1 MGTGIVVF
9 DSHPPLFSE
18 KVPMNEPGAVV
29 TVALR
34 IPGKWSHPKE
44 LIERLPEGCRLTAE
58 ALVLPDSTEVEFGAL
73 EADDQFAEIFRSSC
87 RRPATDEELAQVD
100 SY

>member
-1 MGTGIVVF
+1 
-9 DSHPPLFSE
+9 
-18 KVPMNEPGAVV
+18 MNEPTAPV

-34 IPGKWSHPKE
+34 IPGTWSHPKE

-58 ALVLPDSTEVEFGAL
+58 TLTLPDSTQVDFGAL

-87 RRPATDEELAQVD
+87 RRPATDEELERVDGYAVNVCLSGPGGSLEAAQAM
-100 SY
+100 